1 MAKKKFMLRLDDGV
15 FEAIEKWA
23 NDDFRS
29 VNGQM
34 EWILSQMLKQH
45 KRKIKNLTSD
55 PSTSSEEVEL

>member
-23 NDDFRS
+23 NDEFRS

-34 EWILSQMLKQH
+34 EWMLTNMLKQH
-45 KRKIKNLTSD
+45 KRKVKNSNQD
-55 PSTSSEEVEL
+55 PDAPIQEAEL

>member
-1 MAKKKFMLRLDDGV
+1 MLRLDEGV

-34 EWILSQMLKQH
+34 EWMLSQMLKQH
-45 KRKIKNLTSD
+45 KRKVKNLA
-55 PSTSSEEVEL
+55 SEPASPDQEVEL

>member
-34 EWILSQMLKQH
+34 EWMLSQMLKQH
-45 KRKIKNLTSD
+45 KRKIKNLNVDS
-55 PSTSSEEVEL
+55 STTQEEVEL